1 MYGEMEMAG
10 EFLDLSSD
18 PDPTTGSRG
27 AAKSRR
33 FLGIQ
38 FACCSI
44 YSRVYVNKEGTAYV
58 GNCPKCT
65 KRVELKIGP
74 GGSDS
79 RFFTAY

>member
-1 MYGEMEMAG
+1 MAG

-18 PDPTTGSRG
+18 PEPATASGNTQ
-27 AAKSRR
+27 SRR

-38 FACCSI
+38 FACCHV

-58 GNCPKCT
+58 GNCPRCT